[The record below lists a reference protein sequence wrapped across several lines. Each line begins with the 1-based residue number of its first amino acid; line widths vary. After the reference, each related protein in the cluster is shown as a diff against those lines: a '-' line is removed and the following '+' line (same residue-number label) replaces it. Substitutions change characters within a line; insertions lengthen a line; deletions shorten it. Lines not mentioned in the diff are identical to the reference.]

1 MDILR
6 TEHLIKKYGKR
17 TVVNDVSIQ
26 LEQGEIVGLLYD
38 AFHKQYKNQD
48 DPENLKSLNKLCV
61 RIYYDF
67 VKPDSINTCA
77 AKKSRNKY
85 TFAAVTVSH
94 LQIAI
99 ALHTSEVFCVIMI
112 IYL

>member
-1 MDILR
+1 MQLCDRFCMQNID
-6 TEHLIKKYGKR
+6 HGKK
-17 TVVNDVSIQ
+17 
-26 LEQGEIVGLLYD
+26 
-38 AFHKQYKNQD
+38 
-48 DPENLKSLNKLCV
+48 C
-61 RIYYDF
+61 
-67 VKPDSINTCA
+67 
-77 AKKSRNKY
+77 RNKY